1 VVVTAVRDAPRI
13 FVVGTPGDGERVLRA
28 RGWKDRRVTP
38 QEVGEAFLLDVREP
52 DEWDAVRAPGAVHV
66 PMHDV
71 PQRLDVLPKDRAI
84 AVICH
89 VGARSAQVA
98 QWLRA
103 QGYDAHNV
111 DGGLI
116 AWHSAGLPVEM
127 GQP

>member
-1 VVVTAVRDAPRI
+1 
-13 FVVGTPGDGERVLRA
+13 
-28 RGWKDRRVTP
+28 VTP
-38 QEVGEAFLLDVREP
+38 QEVGETFLLDVREQ
-52 DEWDAVRAPGAVHV
+52 DEWDAARAPGAVHV
-66 PMHDV
+66 PMHHV
-71 PQRLDVLPKDRAI
+71 PDRLDALPKDQPI

-98 QWLRA
+98 NWLRA

-116 AWHSAGLPVEM
+116 AWHQAGLPVDTALPT